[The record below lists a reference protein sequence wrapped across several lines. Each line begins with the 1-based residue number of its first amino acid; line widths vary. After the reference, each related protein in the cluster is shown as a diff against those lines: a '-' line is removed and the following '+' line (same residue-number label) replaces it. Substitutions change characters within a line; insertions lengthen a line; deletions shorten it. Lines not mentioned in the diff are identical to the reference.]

1 MQWCACKVWKVSLR
15 ELRRKLRA
23 KGRRPS
29 HGKMLVCYPPPNGN
43 AKNNPKRKML
53 RETSNEGRSPWKL
66 MSLALA
72 SHWKLR
78 DLHTIRCSRLSG
90 SGKKSNVLVVKSSMK
105 FRGKRA
111 CAEASDDCFCVAI
124 LVAVP
129 RHFVAHVSFWC
140 HAKKKSH
147 VRKKICWFSSCSWL
161 KWCQQGWHDVLHFS
175 ALPTL
180 RLPIIYVWKLVHLW
194 FANLKPPSVDSM
206 ASIFGLSG
214 QVGSPVHRLATM
226 LRSAEAQCAVKMQ
239 NSRKL
244 AGLVEVDGTSL
255 RSWRLPRTQMLA
267 YYQLF
272 GAIQRGSRMVNIYSI
287 GVSHA
292 RNMGKPPPE
301 SFARIFRT
309 AFPKDLDRKDNEG
322 RTSCLISDGAPCYP
336 KLKRELKVLHRSVSH
351 AKGEFV
357 KKDKIHG
364 CQVSIHT
371 GEIDNVWNA
380 INSAIPNSLTTKSK
394 GEVNPLLL
402 HYARQWQW
410 RWSNSRSSNLALAT
424 ARYFWDLWM
433 LRNVEK
439 KVWIGECIY
448 WHSIK
453 SRFRKTFDWKNTR
466 KRKKPCW
473 RRLPREAFKTTS
485 YNTNLCNLHIK
496 ISFNLVPIVNDNIS
510 DTKTIHG
517 TRKTL

>member
-1 MQWCACKVWKVSLR
+1 
-15 ELRRKLRA
+15 
-23 KGRRPS
+23 
-29 HGKMLVCYPPPNGN
+29 
-43 AKNNPKRKML
+43 
-53 RETSNEGRSPWKL
+53 
-66 MSLALA
+66 
-72 SHWKLR
+72 
-78 DLHTIRCSRLSG
+78 
-90 SGKKSNVLVVKSSMK
+90 
-105 FRGKRA
+105 
-111 CAEASDDCFCVAI
+111 
-124 LVAVP
+124 
-129 RHFVAHVSFWC
+129 
-140 HAKKKSH
+140 
-147 VRKKICWFSSCSWL
+147 
-161 KWCQQGWHDVLHFS
+161 
-175 ALPTL
+175 
-180 RLPIIYVWKLVHLW
+180 
-194 FANLKPPSVDSM
+194 M

-255 RSWRLPRTQMLA
+255 RSWRLPGTQMLA

-380 INSAIPNSLTTKSK
+380 IKSAIPNSLTTKSK

-402 HYARQWQW
+402 QYARQWQW

-424 ARYFWDLWM
+424 ARYFRDL
-433 LRNVEK
+433 
-439 KVWIGECIY
+439 
-448 WHSIK
+448 
-453 SRFRKTFDWKNTR
+453 
-466 KRKKPCW
+466 
-473 RRLPREAFKTTS
+473 
-485 YNTNLCNLHIK
+485 
-496 ISFNLVPIVNDNIS
+496 
-510 DTKTIHG
+510 
-517 TRKTL
+517 